1 MGERAG
7 GKGKGGRKKRR
18 KGIKKQTKENK
29 ERRTR
34 EEGCALFQ
42 KANIIFGGIYL
53 CRKLFE
59 KDGQQIIGDSLW

>member
-29 ERRTR
+29 VE
-34 EEGCALFQ
+34 Q
-42 KANIIFGGIYL
+42 
-53 CRKLFE
+53 E
-59 KDGQQIIGDSLW
+59 KKDVHCFRMQI